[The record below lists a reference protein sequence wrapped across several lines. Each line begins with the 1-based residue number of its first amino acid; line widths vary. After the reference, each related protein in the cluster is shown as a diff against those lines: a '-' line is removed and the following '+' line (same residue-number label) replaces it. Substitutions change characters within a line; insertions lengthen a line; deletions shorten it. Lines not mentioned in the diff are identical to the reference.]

1 MEQAGHPDTASS
13 APVPGAIP
21 PPPTRPAFPAAATA
35 PGVETASAGTRP
47 APLPSPAEQAVAI
60 APEEPSAPVTPPPS
74 AWARPSEPAPAAPIP
89 AVDPEQATVERP
101 VFTEPDLDQTHVAR
115 SFTIPS
121 EPAVADPVEPE
132 PSPSEPVESE
142 PSESEPVESEP
153 SESDPVESEPAE
165 PEPVESQP
173 IDPEPASSEPLAS
186 ASPDDSIDPHRASL
200 VAAAT
205 TALRSAVDAAGRP
218 WASAHLEWSQAG
230 TQHSGRT
237 YLLSPEG
244 EVVRLG
250 LPDAA
255 VAALAELRVQ
265 DAAPDAGT
273 WFSAHLTLTPGAGDE
288 PALAVERTERPYWN
302 SPDLSMVLPAG
313 TAAPAPAV
321 PSDEQW
327 LADLTA
333 FPRSPEH
340 VPAWLQSSTAGPGAA
355 SAALR
360 QRLNEA
366 QYPADAVVLPTDAPG
381 APGSAP
387 LEGALELRQ
396 TGAHRFSV
404 GVRDYGVFE
413 PFHTAGTEREAADW
427 LWNLLVAPL
436 PNATPVA
443 AQDLQYRSH
452 AYQGAYAQIFAQ
464 LAGGG
469 GALLTTLPPG
479 VALDRLGSL
488 DGIFLFPWA
497 TPIPNRSLPPTASGP
512 STRLYQFVTAAP
524 LHVEAEIVPPWFG
537 QPGGSLRFRI
547 AADGVGVRQLVT
559 GRALMEVRVSS

>member
-1 MEQAGHPDTASS
+1 MEQAGHPDTTSS

-21 PPPTRPAFPAAATA
+21 PPPTRPAFPAATSA
-35 PGVETASAGTRP
+35 PGLEAASAGTRP
-47 APLPSPAEQAVAI
+47 APLPSPAEQVVTA
-60 APEEPSAPVTPPPS
+60 APAEPSAPVTPPPS
-74 AWARPSEPAPAAPIP
+74 AWARPAEPTPAAPAPAP
-89 AVDPEQATVERP
+89 AVDPDEATVERP

-121 EPAVADPVEPE
+121 EPATAEPAQPEVETPQPEAEPVEPEPLEAE

-142 PSESEPVESEP
+142 PVESEP
-153 SESDPVESEPAE
+153 
-165 PEPVESQP
+165 
-173 IDPEPASSEPLAS
+173 LAT
-186 ASPDDSIDPHRASL
+186 ASPAHTTDPRRASL
-200 VAAAT
+200 VAAAA
-205 TALRSAVDAAGRP
+205 TAVRSAVDAAGRP

-273 WFSAHLTLTPGAGDE
+273 WFSAHLTLTPGEGDE
-288 PALAVERTERPYWN
+288 PSLAVERTERPYWN
-302 SPDLSMVLPAG
+302 SPDLAMVLPAG
-313 TAAPAPAV
+313 TATPSPAV

-360 QRLNEA
+360 QRLDEA

-413 PFHTAGTEREAADW
+413 PFHTASTEREAADW

-436 PNATPVA
+436 PTATPVA

-512 STRLYQFVTAAP
+512 STRLYQFVTTAP

-559 GRALMEVRVSS
+559 GRALMEVRVTS

>member
-13 APVPGAIP
+13 APVTGAIP
-21 PPPTRPAFPAAATA
+21 PPPTRPAFPAATPV
-35 PGVETASAGTRP
+35 PGVETASAATDP
-47 APLPSPAEQAVAI
+47 APLPSPAEQTA
-60 APEEPSAPVTPPPS
+60 APTPEPSPEPVEPVATDGSSTS
-74 AWARPSEPAPAAPIP
+74 AWARP
-89 AVDPEQATVERP
+89 VERP
-101 VFTEPDLDQTHVAR
+101 AFEEPDLDKTHVAR
-115 SFTIPS
+115 SFPAPS
-121 EPAVADPVEPE
+121 EAPAAEPDAFE
-132 PSPSEPVESE
+132 SDESEQVPSERTTTPQSQPEHHE
-142 PSESEPVESEP
+142 P
-153 SESDPVESEPAE
+153 EPAE
-165 PEPVESQP
+165 P
-173 IDPEPASSEPLAS
+173 SEPEQTPAP
-186 ASPDDSIDPHRASL
+186 AAQGEQTPAPPAPPAQTADPRRASL
-200 VAAAT
+200 VAAVAD
-205 TALRSAVDAAGRP
+205 ALRSTVDAAARP
-218 WASAHLEWSQAG
+218 WSSGHLEWSQAG

-237 YLLSPEG
+237 YLLTPED

-255 VAALAELRVQ
+255 VTALAELRVH
-265 DAAPDAGT
+265 DATPDAGT
-273 WFSAHLTLTPGAGDE
+273 WFSAHLTISPEGAE
-288 PALAVERTERPYWN
+288 PDLVVERTERPYWN
-302 SPDLSMVLPAG
+302 SSALAMVPPAG
-313 TAAPAPAV
+313 TPAPVPAV

-327 LADLTA
+327 LGDLQT

-340 VPAWLQSSTAGPGAA
+340 VPAWLGSSNAGPGAA

-360 QRLNEA
+360 RRLTEA
-366 QYPADAVVLPTDAPG
+366 QYPADAVVLPTDDPATPG
-381 APGSAP
+381 TAP

-396 TGAHRFSV
+396 TGAHRFAV

-436 PNATPVA
+436 PAATPVA
-443 AQDLQYRSH
+443 AQDLQYRSY

-464 LAGGG
+464 LSGGG

-512 STRLYQFVTAAP
+512 STRLYQFVTTAP

-559 GRALMEVRVSS
+559 GRALMEVRVAS